1 MFLAVGMLS
10 GCSSAFYL
18 TSTDPGA
25 DDVYYNPNRTYTAAS
40 TQPEMNPINSNDP
53 RISELQKKMNTSM
66 SDAVAD
72 TDFNAD
78 TVSVEQ
84 QNENPYDAILA
95 DSYQDAQSRRDAAR
109 TDPSLNYSDLQTSL
123 WYASAYDP
131 AFYNVIIYG
140 SHVWVEPK
148 YMSTGWYKPMSS
160 LSFYGDYGYP
170 YSSNLYFGFGYS
182 AFDYGFYPFG
192 FGFGLSFYNP
202 YYAWNDWGYGHYPY
216 YNDYGNE
223 GRNHRPYYYG
233 MRNSNFGSAVSP
245 NVLRRSNS
253 TSLRRST
260 TPNSGNSYARRPAT
274 TTGNVNNS
282 QSYSRRPANTSN
294 SYTRPSSVT
303 TGRRSGTT
311 SNYTPTYTRPSSGLR
326 QNFNTNKP
334 ATTTPASNY
343 YRRPASNSSTIPVAP
358 QSNQNSNTYR
368 RPASTGSV
376 GTSNS
381 GTSNSGSSNSGTTRR
396 RR

>member
-140 SHVWVEPK
+140 SHV
-148 YMSTGWYKPMSS
+148 Y
-160 LSFYGDYGYP
+160 
-170 YSSNLYFGFGYS
+170 
-182 AFDYGFYPFG
+182 
-192 FGFGLSFYNP
+192 
-202 YYAWNDWGYGHYPY
+202 H
-216 YNDYGNE
+216 
-223 GRNHRPYYYG
+223 
-233 MRNSNFGSAVSP
+233 
-245 NVLRRSNS
+245 
-253 TSLRRST
+253 
-260 TPNSGNSYARRPAT
+260 
-274 TTGNVNNS
+274 
-282 QSYSRRPANTSN
+282 
-294 SYTRPSSVT
+294 
-303 TGRRSGTT
+303 
-311 SNYTPTYTRPSSGLR
+311 
-326 QNFNTNKP
+326 
-334 ATTTPASNY
+334 
-343 YRRPASNSSTIPVAP
+343 
-358 QSNQNSNTYR
+358 
-368 RPASTGSV
+368 
-376 GTSNS
+376 
-381 GTSNSGSSNSGTTRR
+381 
-396 RR
+396 